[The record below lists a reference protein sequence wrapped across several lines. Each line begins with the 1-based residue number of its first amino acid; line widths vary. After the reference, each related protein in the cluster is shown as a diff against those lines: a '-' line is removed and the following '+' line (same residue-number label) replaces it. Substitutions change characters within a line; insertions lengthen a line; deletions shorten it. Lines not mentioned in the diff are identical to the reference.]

1 MQNQVKVWRVAELY
15 DAELLKGAYVEHAYP
30 WHAHEEL
37 SLGLVV
43 DGAVSLSTRS
53 REGVATAGSFVLINV
68 EEAHR
73 GASASP
79 QGWKCRT
86 IHISPH
92 IVQSTVEELRRF
104 TNATR
109 VRFRGPTFEDPR
121 LASAFLELHYCSEGA
136 SSVLERQSRIV
147 SLIAQLLERHT
158 DVVMD
163 LPKRLKES
171 AAVRCAQALLDENL
185 SDKVSLCDLARAS
198 GLPPFRLLR
207 AFQTALGLS
216 PHAYQTQARI
226 RAAQA
231 MLRRQERLADVAAAT
246 GFADQ
251 PHLTRVF
258 KSIVGATPQQYRAGV
273 ATSLA
278 APAQG

>member
-1 MQNQVKVWRVAELY
+1 MQNQVKVWRVADLY

-53 REGVATAGSFVLINV
+53 REGVATSGSFVLINA

-79 QGWKCRT
+79 QGWRCRT
-86 IHISPH
+86 IHISPY
-92 IVQSTVEELRRF
+92 IVQSTVQELRRF
-104 TNATR
+104 TNASH

-121 LASAFLELHYCSEGA
+121 LASALLELHYCSEGVSA
-136 SSVLERQSRIV
+136 ALERQTLIV
-147 SLIAQLLERHT
+147 SLIAQLLERHA
-158 DVVMD
+158 DGVLD

-171 AAVRCAQALLDENL
+171 AAVCCAQEFLDENL
-185 SDKVSLCDLARAS
+185 SDKVRLCDLAKAS

-207 AFQTALGLS
+207 AFQETLGLS

-251 PHLTRVF
+251 SHLTRVF

-273 ATSLA
+273 GTSLA
-278 APAQG
+278 A